1 MVMMIFWY
9 KICYKIIDFY
19 IFTVTAKLKQIS
31 FVYMRNL
38 QWSLLPLDEACQ
50 MIYIPVDTLWLPHML
65 LRRITSKSSVCMCMC
80 VCVCLKCTICS
91 YYNLLHDV
99 LTTYPLISEMQVF
112 YTSKYCSRGKCDLKV
127 KNFNNSIFLQQYQP
141 NTSGVMQTFRKPNS
155 LKWGR

>member
-1 MVMMIFWY
+1 MNFT
-9 KICYKIIDFY
+9 F
-19 IFTVTAKLKQIS
+19 FTVTAKSKRIS
-31 FVYMRNL
+31 FVYMRNS

-65 LRRITSKSSVCMCMC
+65 LRRITSKYRVCVLEC
-80 VCVCLKCTICS
+80 VCVCECVCFKCTICS

-99 LTTYPLISEMQVF
+99 ITTYPLISEMQVF
-112 YTSKYCSRGKCDLKV
+112 YTSKYYSRGKCDLKV

-141 NTSGVMQTFRKPNS
+141 NISGVIQTFRKPNS